1 METGSDAF
9 SIDSHAIELFSPE
22 ERSDI
27 SARIEAASVRNAV
40 TPPSF
45 PSKTEAARRGLFPL
59 LVNAGALVL
68 LAGGLCLL
76 FASQQSGAAE
86 LRASGAALGVAER
99 ALIREIRGEAD
110 STLENLSSESRME
123 ILAAREEL
131 ASLSGE
137 AQKAAIIERQLT
149 GFYKSASRG
158 IEAGR
163 YREAADSVAA
173 LKEFLATPSFASIK
187 TIQARQESDAAAI
200 NALSALINEALAA
213 SANSGNVDGGI
224 PGDAGAQ
231 EDLSQDFSETEA
243 ALRQQFARELAN
255 AEATAAAD
263 KALAEAASTE
273 ERNTLLAERE
283 KTMAELQK
291 TITDLQEKNAA
302 AQQTIAEQSRQ
313 MDSLKSQNVSYA
325 QTIERLQRTISSVNS
340 ALENQE

>member
-1 METGSDAF
+1 METGNDAF

-27 SARIEAASVRNAV
+27 SARIEAASARNAV
-40 TPPSF
+40 TPPGF

-68 LAGGLCLL
+68 LAGGLALL
-76 FASQQSGAAE
+76 FASQQSGAGE
-86 LRASGAALGVAER
+86 LRESDAALGVAER
-99 ALIREIRGEAD
+99 ALIQEIRSEANY
-110 STLENLSSESRME
+110 TLENISSESRME

-137 AQKAAIIERQLT
+137 AEKAALIERQLT
-149 GFYKSASRG
+149 GFFRSAALS

-163 YREAADSVAA
+163 YREAENTIAA

-187 TIQARQESDAAAI
+187 KIRARRESDDAAA
-200 NALSALINEALAA
+200 NALSALVREALAA
-213 SANSGNVDGGI
+213 RAAANSGAVDNSI
-224 PGDAGAQ
+224 SQ
-231 EDLSQDFSETEA
+231 EDSPQDTSEIEA

-255 AEATAAAD
+255 AAAN
-263 KALAEAASTE
+263 AESASAA

-283 KTMAELQK
+283 KTTAELQK
-291 TITDLQEKNAA
+291 TIADLQEKNAA
-302 AQQTIAEQSRQ
+302 AQQTIAEQGKQ
-313 MDSLKSQNVSYA
+313 MDNLKNQNASYA

-340 ALENQE
+340 ALESQE